1 VADREAEARGLGNSQ
16 KVDQALLGI
25 CSKIRSQKPAYPKG
39 KKGECVLRLAIA
51 IVVLA
56 VVLCGQAY
64 ADNESSFKFSG
75 YAQFRYTGGERAS
88 VDQFSVR
95 SIRPTF
101 TGTLATPLP
110 MSYACQLEAA
120 GSGST
125 TVKLTDAFVDIRP
138 EGWKLRIG
146 QFKIPFGY
154 DNPLGTPKRL
164 EPEPALVIDTLFPG
178 LRDQGLCAS
187 FPVGAD
193 KTGLFTIGIVNGE
206 GINRS
211 DANSGK
217 NIFLRL
223 EGGKGN
229 LHIGGSAYAGKQG
242 AAKGDENR
250 YGVDFQWST
259 GQIQVLGEYVSG
271 EGWHQP
277 PGVQGYTAPAS
288 FNTLDFSGGYLS
300 LYYQRSGSPH
310 IGFIRY
316 DTFDPDRDAG
326 GNIVK
331 TTTIGYAYEFAGL
344 NRASIAYEARD
355 NAATGS
361 EDLVVAQFQVAW
373 K

>member
-1 VADREAEARGLGNSQ
+1 MADREAEARGLGNSQ

-39 KKGECVLRLAIA
+39 KKGERILRLVIA

-56 VVLCGQAY
+56 AVLCGPACADDQAT
-64 ADNESSFKFSG
+64 FKFSG

-88 VDQFSVR
+88 VDQFTVR

-101 TGTLATPLP
+101 KGTLATPLP
-110 MSYACQLEAA
+110 MSYAVQLEAA
-120 GSGST
+120 GSSGAK
-125 TVKLTDAFVDIRP
+125 VKLTDGFVDLSP
-138 EGWKLRIG
+138 ASWKLRLG

-154 DNPLGTPKRL
+154 DNPLATPIRL

-178 LRDQGLCAS
+178 LRDQGLFAS
-187 FPVGAD
+187 FPVKGKAN
-193 KTGLFTIGIVNGE
+193 GRFIIGVVNGQ
-206 GINRS
+206 GINTS
-211 DANSGK
+211 DENDAK
-217 NIFLRL
+217 DFFLRL
-223 EGGKGN
+223 EGSKGG
-229 LHIGGSAYAGKQG
+229 LRGGVSAYSGEYG
-242 AAKGDENR
+242 TAKSDKNR
-250 YGVDFQWST
+250 FGVDFQWST

-300 LYYQRSGSPH
+300 LYYQPSGSPH

-316 DTFDPDRDAG
+316 DVFDPDRDAG
-326 GNIVK
+326 GDIVK